1 MSGLDYFMVG
11 VRIQE
16 NNTWMILKKFYYQKK
31 EYLLFLSKIFK
42 DAKQH
47 IRKRFRKKT
56 GDSISLGRLW
66 NS

>member
-1 MSGLDYFMVG
+1 
-11 VRIQE
+11 
-16 NNTWMILKKFYYQKK
+16 MILKKFYYQKK
-31 EYLLFLSKIFK
+31 EYLFFLSKIFK

>member
-1 MSGLDYFMVG
+1 LV
-11 VRIQE
+11 
-16 NNTWMILKKFYYQKK
+16 LKKFYYQK
-31 EYLLFLSKIFK
+31 EYLFFFSKIFK